1 MAKKHRVKKASHPG
15 QGGTQ
20 TKLPQDREPPSITQY
35 VDTGKQPLTHH
46 GWGRGDIPT
55 TPKGYDPQDAA
66 DRSKRVESNWPTQGH
81 VSGIPLQV
89 PPDLPS
95 PSGGKSSALDFS
107 DALMRGDPRATEA
120 LARSMA
126 DAKRDKNASLA
137 DQFMAD
143 SERQAGYWGFKGRKA
158 KDFNEMLER
167 YRNEMRRA
175 HRFHLED
182 DFTAMATTISSSTDP
197 KKLLYRL
204 QYATLPYEIT
214 WLEFDPR
221 VKIRVIHRMRGLS
234 GRSIEGVPDRM
245 GIMLYRINE
254 TDTLCQLFAAYPTSG
269 RDLLAPHLTC
279 YFFSTVERDFTKSGT
294 IHFGASA
301 MAMGTTDNNEPHII
315 QPTTPEELEEMAD
328 DPHNLSKG
336 ALWGYGPGPI
346 GIIDSIEK
354 FESLQAPSFLRRH
367 GDSGQSRYCKALY
380 AATDSDRLKE
390 SFGQM
395 IQAELAEFGGFVRW
409 IVTVLAMLNEI
420 PVRNEHMQPVGQMRI
435 GLTGRRRYLDYHR
448 PTLRLPKTK
457 PIEYIERKLR
467 NVERARHRAHEVRSH
482 WRTYLVA
489 QPCSRETHDWEYDY
503 EEGYRLCGKC
513 MSFSTL
519 VKEHV
524 RGDPNLGW
532 VKKEYVIK
540 REQP

>member
-1 MAKKHRVKKASHPG
+1 MIHGSP
-15 QGGTQ
+15 QGTPAVTIPAGRPISEVYDTIDKYATDPRTGT
-20 TKLPQDREPPSITQY
+20 DR
-35 VDTGKQPLTHH
+35 QPTTHH
-46 GWGRGDIPT
+46 GWGRGDIPV
-55 TPKGYDPQDAA
+55 TP
-66 DRSKRVESNWPTQGH
+66 RSIQNAPTGAGT
-81 VSGIPLQV
+81 SGTIDV
-89 PPDLPS
+89 PSLGIPS
-95 PSGGKSSALDFS
+95 PSGGKSPALDFS

-143 SERQAGYWGFKGRKA
+143 SERQADYWGFKGRKA
-158 KDFNEMLER
+158 KNFNAMLER

-182 DFTAMATTISSSTDP
+182 DFTAMATAVSSSTDA

-214 WLEFDPR
+214 WIEFDPR
-221 VKIRVIHRMRGLS
+221 VKMRVIHRMRGRDN
-234 GRSIEGVPDRM
+234 RSLEGVPDRM

-279 YFFSTVERDFTKSGT
+279 YFFSTVERDFAKGGA

-301 MAMGTTDNNEPHII
+301 MAMVQG
-315 QPTTPEELEEMAD
+315 PERPEQDRVIMPSSEEETSRASD

-346 GIIDSIEK
+346 GIIDTMEK
-354 FESLQAPSFLRRH
+354 FETLQAPSFLRRH
-367 GDSGQSRYCKALY
+367 GDSGQSRYSKALY
-380 AATDSDRLKE
+380 EATDSERLKE
-390 SFGQM
+390 TFGRM
-395 IQAELAEFGGFVRW
+395 VLAELAEFGGFVRW
-409 IVTVLAMLNEI
+409 VVTVLAMLNEI
-420 PVRNEHMQPVGQMRI
+420 PVRNEHMQPQGQMRI

-448 PTLRLPKTK
+448 LTLRLPKSK
-457 PIEYIERKLR
+457 PLQYIERKLR
-467 NVERARHRAHEVRSH
+467 NVDRARHRAHEVRSH

-489 QPCSRETHDWEYDY
+489 QPCSRDTHDWEYDY
-503 EEGYRLCGKC
+503 QEGYRLCGKC

-540 REQP
+540 KEQP